1 MYISIKI
8 FYKANIFYILLTI
21 LQKKKK
27 KELSVIYCK

>member
-21 LQKKKK
+21 LQKKK
-27 KELSVIYCK
+27 ELSVIYCK

>member
-27 KELSVIYCK
+27 ELSVIYCK